1 MKKLITLL
9 VLVLLLAGCSD
20 AKETVETQTANDV
33 SSADSL
39 DEDFYRI
46 VKLDRYEKR
55 DDYYN
60 SFGNTDDFQ
69 TIGRELQ
76 TISTEYFSTDD
87 YYMSEGQNLTRSN
100 VAQLVERDDSN
111 PDKYPHTLEN
121 QAGTAIGGI
130 DSPNM
135 ITTIYEQDFYQ
146 KSGDDYVLKG
156 ASLAIVL
163 DPTDASGDALLS
175 YMDESAVVEFGQQT
189 IRNLYE
195 EIQNYNEDDENA
207 ISGFK
212 ELKNQPLLIT
222 GHYAANSNE
231 SDIDGRYIL
240 KSYCDGS
247 LGDIETLDYHTYLFT
262 SSEASQADE
271 ETYSQFE
278 IFKNNMKNA
287 SFEAVG
293 VVGYG
298 RYKDGEIQSM
308 RININVNVKT
318 YTELVYLV
326 ETAADEVNSQ
336 FSNDFD
342 ITVQVSSQDQLE
354 AIIIKDQGEDA
365 RSILLY

>member
-1 MKKLITLL
+1 
-9 VLVLLLAGCSD
+9 
-20 AKETVETQTANDV
+20 
-33 SSADSL
+33 
-39 DEDFYRI
+39 
-46 VKLDRYEKR
+46 
-55 DDYYN
+55 
-60 SFGNTDDFQ
+60 
-69 TIGRELQ
+69 
-76 TISTEYFSTDD
+76 
-87 YYMSEGQNLTRSN
+87 
-100 VAQLVERDDSN
+100 
-111 PDKYPHTLEN
+111 
-121 QAGTAIGGI
+121 
-130 DSPNM
+130 M

-222 GHYAANSNE
+222 VYYATNTNE

-262 SSEASQADE
+262 ISEASQADE